1 MHKMEHNSESAS
13 LQQFISLLCTAQTR
27 SNLISAMPAS
37 QPLQDL
43 FTVDDHQETS
53 NSCCSLPCLKLRHE
67 APSSAEKQSDQP
79 NSKRRLQESCAER
92 MSTPCHF
99 KYDEL
104 NDAPDILLA
113 NIKDSFKFLVK
124 SRLASS
130 INAFVEQSSAS
141 KIQKKVFV
149 KSLTKQSVTPFE
161 LVSVATNFQLL
172 GGSPIADIGE
182 KLCPQNPHG
191 YRILFSANMDVNI
204 MGESHFPVSLKV
216 LGYCVDIGAD
226 IDNANDRLKNIRLT
240 VDTDS
245 LLKQMIEQARRV
257 AKKALEIAAGSAQYY
272 IKALSSSSASLVSLS
287 SEESQLSQLSDSGSC
302 SKRKPGADM
311 MAPPRRRPKLNG
323 KR

>member
-13 LQQFISLLCTAQTR
+13 LQKFISLLCTAQTR
-27 SNLISAMPAS
+27 SNLIAAMPAS

-43 FTVDDHQETS
+43 FTIDDHQQTS

-67 APSSAEKQSDQP
+67 APSSSGKLPDQP

-149 KSLTKQSVTPFE
+149 KSLTKKSVTPFE
-161 LVSVATNFQLL
+161 LVSAATNFQLL
-172 GGSPIADIGE
+172 GGSPIPDFGD

-204 MGESHFPVSLKV
+204 MGESHFPVSLEV

-226 IDNANDRLKNIRLT
+226 SDNADDRLKNIRLT

-287 SEESQLSQLSDSGSC
+287 SEESQLSQLSDNGPC
-302 SKRKPGADM
+302 SKKKSGADM
-311 MAPPRRRPKLNG
+311 MAPPRRRPKLKG